1 MKKLHQSRLACHSSR
16 TTAKGFGV
24 MAALFVLVMLAGM
37 AAAVVRLGW
46 SQQTTF
52 SQDIL
57 SAQANQAARA
67 GVQWGIYQALK
78 GTWTACGTATQTLDL
93 QTPLGMWVTV
103 TCSQTSYNEGE
114 SGVGTPTVVKV
125 YNIEAVACNGLA
137 TCPDN
142 TAAVQPYYVERKQQ
156 AVLSN

>member
-1 MKKLHQSRLACHSSR
+1 MTTTRILEHQYKPRR
-16 TTAKGFGV
+16 GFGV
-24 MAALFVLVMLAGM
+24 IAALFVLVMLAAM

-67 GVQWGIYQALK
+67 GAEWGMYQAIK
-78 GTWTACGTATQTLDL
+78 GTWISCGSASQTLNL
-93 QTPLGMWVTV
+93 QTELGMWVTV
-103 TCSQTSYNEGE
+103 TCTQSTYNDGE
-114 SGVGTPTVVKV
+114 DSASPGSPAVVKV
-125 YNIEAVACNGLA
+125 YNIEAVACNGTA

-142 TAAVQPYYVERKQQ
+142 TAAVKPYYVERKSQ
-156 AVLSN
+156 AVVSN